1 MRVSAARAPRRR
13 SAASSSKYAGILV
26 SSTCYLIP
34 EPRSGDTC
42 YHSPIVHTSYFIF
55 QKHSFLSSAF
65 FNQKK
70 MEYIKIG
77 YIRKPHGTKG
87 ELKVVVED
95 KFVDD
100 FIDADVVFIDMT
112 GTKAPY
118 FVESIRDAGFLLLTL
133 EDFDSRSA
141 VELLSKKSL
150 YLRRTDI
157 SLSDAEIA
165 ADDNQLV
172 YAYLQGYTLYDTTT
186 ERWVGEIAAV
196 LQYPQQ
202 EMAEIRSGDKKI
214 LIPIQATWIVET
226 DKALKKIKMQLPMG
240 ILDL

>member
-1 MRVSAARAPRRR
+1 
-13 SAASSSKYAGILV
+13 
-26 SSTCYLIP
+26 
-34 EPRSGDTC
+34 
-42 YHSPIVHTSYFIF
+42 
-55 QKHSFLSSAF
+55 
-65 FNQKK
+65 

-118 FVESIRDAGFLLLTL
+118 FVESVRDAGFLLLTL

-157 SLSDAEIA
+157 SLTDAEIA
-165 ADDNQLV
+165 ADEDNQLV
-172 YAYLQGYTLYDTTT
+172 YAYLEGYNLYDTTT
-186 ERWVGEIAAV
+186 EKWVGEIAAV
-196 LQYPQQ
+196 LPFPQQ

-226 DKALKKIKMQLPMG
+226 DKALKKVKMQLPMG